1 MYPVQNEEC
10 GIPFELKMRND
21 KNKTESKSRKEMTE
35 TSDAVRAAQQ
45 TRTRALIVPRE
56 HGAWGLLLVP
66 LFTGVVAGF
75 ASEHRVWP
83 LLMFTVA
90 ALSLFWLRTPV
101 ESLIGTSSLTANTKR
116 ERRTALIAS
125 ILLAALAAACLTGLM
140 WKGQNLQLLLLGA
153 ATVFALVVQ
162 TVFRRLGRR
171 ARMAAQLVSAIGLT
185 CTAPAAYC
193 IGTGRLSERAFIL
206 WAANWIFAGNQ
217 IHFVQLRIHS
227 ASASTFPQKFAQGK
241 LFLVA
246 QPVFFASLLVASFW
260 RVLPPLVVVAFVP
273 ALVRGTMWFFRK
285 PESLDVRTLGWS
297 EMKHGVV
304 FGVLLAVAF
313 IYS

>member
-1 MYPVQNEEC
+1 MN
-10 GIPFELKMRND
+10 
-21 KNKTESKSRKEMTE
+21 E
-35 TSDAVRAAQQ
+35 TSDAVRAAQR
-45 TRTRALIVPRE
+45 TRTRALVVPRE

-66 LFTGVVAGF
+66 LFTGVVAGY
-75 ASEHRVWP
+75 ASEHRIWP

-101 ESLIGTSSLTANTKR
+101 ESLIGTGSLTANTAR

-125 ILLAALAAACLTGLM
+125 ILLAALATTCLTGLM

-162 TVFRRLGRR
+162 TVVRRLGRKV
-171 ARMAAQLVSAIGLT
+171 RMAAQFVGAIGLT
-185 CTAPAAYC
+185 CTAPAAYY
-193 IGTGRLSERAFIL
+193 IGTGRQSGRAFIL

-227 ASASTFPQKFAQGK
+227 ARASTFSQKFAQGE
-241 LFLVA
+241 LFLLA
-246 QPVFFASLLVASFW
+246 QPVFFASLVVASFW
-260 RVLPPLVVVAFVP
+260 RVLPPLVIIAFVP
-273 ALVRGTMWFFRK
+273 ALVRGTLWFFRK
-285 PESLDVRTLGWS
+285 PESVDVRSLGWS

>member
-1 MYPVQNEEC
+1 
-10 GIPFELKMRND
+10 
-21 KNKTESKSRKEMTE
+21 MTE

-75 ASEHRVWP
+75 SSEHRTWP

-101 ESLIGTSSLTANTKR
+101 ESLVGTSSLTANTKG

-125 ILLAALAAACLTGLM
+125 FLLAAVASACLTGLM
-140 WKGQNLQLLLLGA
+140 WKGQNLELLVLGA
-153 ATVFALVVQ
+153 ATAFALVVQ
-162 TVFRRLGRR
+162 TVLRRLGRR
-171 ARMAAQLVSAIGLT
+171 ARIAAQLVGAIGLT
-185 CTAPAAYC
+185 CTAPAAYY
-193 IGTGRLSERAFIL
+193 IGTGRLSERALIL

-227 ASASTFPQKFAQGK
+227 ARASTFSQKFAQGK
-241 LFLVA
+241 LFLLA
-246 QPVFFASLLVASFW
+246 QPVFFTFLVVASFW
-260 RVLPPLVVVAFVP
+260 RVLPPLVIVAFVP
-273 ALVRGTMWFFRK
+273 ALVRGTLWFFRK
-285 PESLDVRTLGWS
+285 PESLDVRSLGWS

>member
-1 MYPVQNEEC
+1 MNQ
-10 GIPFELKMRND
+10 
-21 KNKTESKSRKEMTE
+21 

-66 LFTGVVAGF
+66 LFTGVVAGV
-75 ASEHRVWP
+75 ASERRIWP

-101 ESLIGTSSLTANTKR
+101 ESLIGTSSLTANTER
-116 ERRTALIAS
+116 ERRTALVVA
-125 ILLAALAAACLTGLM
+125 ILLATLATACLTGLM

-162 TVFRRLGRR
+162 TVLRRLGRR
-171 ARMAAQLVSAIGLT
+171 ARMAAQLVGAIGLT
-185 CTAPAAYC
+185 CTAPAAYY

-227 ASASTFPQKFAQGK
+227 ARAVTFSQKFDQGK
-241 LFLVA
+241 LFLLA
-246 QPVFFASLLVASFW
+246 QPVFFASLVAASFW
-260 RVLPPLVVVAFVP
+260 RVLPLLVIFAFVP
-273 ALVRGTMWFFRK
+273 AFVRGILWFFRK
-285 PESLDVRTLGWS
+285 PEPLDVRSLGWS
-297 EMKHGVV
+297 EMKHGVA